1 MTPAVLGIDAGTT
14 AVKAVLYSLEGETLA
29 AGHRSVAVVRTPDG
43 GAESD
48 IDLVWEAVVGAV
60 RQALSQ
66 ARSTAPDVVAIGVT
80 GQGDGA
86 WLVDAEGRPVRPA
99 ALWLDGRNADR
110 VTAWQR
116 DGRDAAVIAAT
127 GSASFPGTLPVL
139 LDGFAETEPDVLARA
154 AHHLNCKDAVRHRL
168 TGEVATDPSEASR
181 TYLDPAT
188 LAYSD
193 EMIDALDHRRFAHLL
208 PPVRAPHERGG
219 TLTDDAA
226 AELGLRAGAPVAIGL
241 VDSAACP
248 VGLGA
253 LADQDGWVVLGTTAT
268 VAVNRVDRAAAD
280 SGIGILIPTGRGTQV
295 LEALSSMV
303 GTPNLDWVRG
313 TLGLADRSWTELERL
328 ARTAPD
334 GSGGVVYLP
343 YGSPSG
349 ERAPFVD
356 AAASASWVG
365 MNVTTTPAQLLRSV
379 FEGLAFSVAEC
390 LDLLDA
396 ADRVPVCGGGAR
408 SDLLCQLLAD
418 VSGRT
423 IVRTADPE
431 VGARGAATVAL
442 VAAGLADD
450 LETAVR
456 VFPADSVEFTPRPS
470 PALAA
475 AREVFARV
483 RAALRPEWPALRSLG
498 RLAAAAPPA
507 GTGETAAVAHT
518 PQVAA
523 AAPAADDSEPPAAAR
538 ADVERTAAA
547 APAAHLDAPSLD
559 VPAPERTSA

>member
-29 AGHRSVAVVRTPDG
+29 AGHRAVSVVRTPDG

-48 IDLVWEAVVGAV
+48 IDAVWDAVVGAV
-60 RQALSQ
+60 RQALSL
-66 ARSTAPDVVAIGVT
+66 ARSAQPDVVAIGVT

-86 WLVDAEGRPVRPA
+86 WLVDVEGRPVRPA
-99 ALWLDGRNADR
+99 ALWLDGRGADR
-110 VTAWQR
+110 VAAWQR
-116 DGRDAAVIAAT
+116 DGRDAAVVAAT

-139 LDGFAETEPDVLARA
+139 LDGFAETEPETLARA

-193 EMIDALDHRRFAHLL
+193 EMIDALGHRRFAHLL
-208 PPVRAPHERGG
+208 APVRAPHEVAGP
-219 TLTDDAA
+219 LTDAAA
-226 AELGLRAGAPVAIGL
+226 AELGLTAGVPVAVGL

-268 VAVNRVDRAAAD
+268 VAVNRADRAAAD
-280 SGIGILIPTGRGTQV
+280 SGIGILLPTGRGTQV
-295 LEALSSMV
+295 IEALSSMV
-303 GTPNLDWVRG
+303 GTPNLDWVRDS
-313 TLGLADRSWTELERL
+313 LGLSDRGWSELERL
-328 ARTAPD
+328 ARTATD

-356 AAASASWVG
+356 SAASASWMG
-365 MNVTTTPAQLLRSV
+365 MSVTTTPAQLLRSV
-379 FEGLAFSVAEC
+379 FEGLAFTVAES

-396 ADRVPVCGGGAR
+396 GDRVPVCGGGAR

-423 IVRTADPE
+423 IVRTTDPE
-431 VGARGAATVAL
+431 IGARGAATVAL

-450 LETAVR
+450 LAAAVR
-456 VFPADSVEFTPRPS
+456 VFPADTVEFTPHLS
-470 PALAA
+470 LALGA
-475 AREVFARV
+475 ARDVFARV
-483 RAALRPEWPALRSLG
+483 RTALRPEWPALRVLG
-498 RLAAAAPPA
+498 RLSPPA
-507 GTGETAAVAHT
+507 ETAVSDPVREGT
-518 PQVAA
+518 RPGTD
-523 AAPAADDSEPPAAAR
+523 PAET
-538 ADVERTAAA
+538 ERLDAA
-547 APAAHLDAPSLD
+547 APAAHLDASRLESPT
-559 VPAPERTSA
+559 PERTPA

>member
-29 AGHRSVAVVRTPDG
+29 AGHRAVSVVRTPDG

-48 IDLVWEAVVGAV
+48 IDAVWDAVVGAV
-60 RQALSQ
+60 RQALSL
-66 ARSTAPDVVAIGVT
+66 ARSAQPDVVAIGVT

-86 WLVDAEGRPVRPA
+86 WLVDGEGRPVRPA
-99 ALWLDGRNADR
+99 ALWLDGRGADR
-110 VTAWQR
+110 VAAWQR
-116 DGRDAAVIAAT
+116 DGRDAAVVAAT

-139 LDGFAETEPDVLARA
+139 LDGFAETEPETLARA

-193 EMIDALDHRRFAHLL
+193 EMIDALGHRRFAHLL
-208 PPVRAPHERGG
+208 APVRAPHEVAGP
-219 TLTDDAA
+219 LTDAAA
-226 AELGLRAGAPVAIGL
+226 AELGLTAGVPVAVGL

-268 VAVNRVDRAAAD
+268 VAVNRADRAAAD
-280 SGIGILIPTGRGTQV
+280 SGIGILLPTGRGTQV
-295 LEALSSMV
+295 IEALSSMV
-303 GTPNLDWVRG
+303 GTPNLDWVRDS
-313 TLGLADRSWTELERL
+313 LGLSDRGWSELERL
-328 ARTAPD
+328 ARTATD

-356 AAASASWVG
+356 SAASASWVG
-365 MNVTTTPAQLLRSV
+365 MSVTTTPAQLLRSV
-379 FEGLAFSVAEC
+379 FEGLAFTVAES

-396 ADRVPVCGGGAR
+396 GDRVPVCGGGAR

-423 IVRTADPE
+423 IVRTTDPE
-431 VGARGAATVAL
+431 IGARGAATVAL

-450 LETAVR
+450 LAAAVR
-456 VFPADSVEFTPRPS
+456 VFPADTVEFTPHLS
-470 PALAA
+470 LALGA
-475 AREVFARV
+475 ARDVFARV
-483 RAALRPEWPALRSLG
+483 RAALRPEWPALRVLG
-498 RLAAAAPPA
+498 RLSPPA
-507 GTGETAAVAHT
+507 ETAASD
-518 PQVAA
+518 
-523 AAPAADDSEPPAAAR
+523 PAREGTRPATDLAET
-538 ADVERTAAA
+538 ERTDAA
-547 APAAHLDAPSLD
+547 APAAHLDASRLESPT
-559 VPAPERTSA
+559 PERTPA

>member
-29 AGHRSVAVVRTPDG
+29 AGHRAVSVVRTPDG

-48 IDLVWEAVVGAV
+48 IDAVWDAVVGAV
-60 RQALSQ
+60 RQALSL
-66 ARSTAPDVVAIGVT
+66 ARSAQPDVVAIGVT

-86 WLVDAEGRPVRPA
+86 WLVDGEGRPVRPA
-99 ALWLDGRNADR
+99 ALWLDGRGADR
-110 VTAWQR
+110 VAAWQR
-116 DGRDAAVIAAT
+116 DGRDAAVVAAT

-139 LDGFAETEPDVLARA
+139 LDGFAETEPETLARA

-193 EMIDALDHRRFAHLL
+193 EMIDALGHRRFAHLL
-208 PPVRAPHERGG
+208 APVRAPHEVAGP
-219 TLTDDAA
+219 LTDAAA
-226 AELGLRAGAPVAIGL
+226 AELGLTAGVPVAVGL

-268 VAVNRVDRAAAD
+268 VAVNRADRAAAD
-280 SGIGILIPTGRGTQV
+280 SGIGILLPTGRGTQV
-295 LEALSSMV
+295 IEALSSMV
-303 GTPNLDWVRG
+303 GTPNLDWVRDS
-313 TLGLADRSWTELERL
+313 LGLSDRGWSELERL
-328 ARTAPD
+328 ARTATD

-365 MNVTTTPAQLLRSV
+365 MSVTTTPAQLLRSV
-379 FEGLAFSVAEC
+379 FEGLAFTVAES

-396 ADRVPVCGGGAR
+396 GDRVPVCGGGAR

-431 VGARGAATVAL
+431 IGARGAATVAL

-450 LETAVR
+450 LAAAVR
-456 VFPADSVEFTPRPS
+456 VFPADTVEFTPHLS
-470 PALAA
+470 LALGA
-475 AREVFARV
+475 ARDVFARV
-483 RAALRPEWPALRSLG
+483 RAALRPEWPALRVLG
-498 RLAAAAPPA
+498 RLSPPA
-507 GTGETAAVAHT
+507 ETAASD
-518 PQVAA
+518 
-523 AAPAADDSEPPAAAR
+523 PAREDTRPASDLAET
-538 ADVERTAAA
+538 ERTDAA
-547 APAAHLDAPSLD
+547 APAAHLDAPRPES
-559 VPAPERTSA
+559 PTPERTPA

>member
-29 AGHRSVAVVRTPDG
+29 AGHRAVGVVRTPDG

-48 IDLVWEAVVGAV
+48 IDAVWDAVVGAV
-60 RQALSQ
+60 RQALSL
-66 ARSTAPDVVAIGVT
+66 ARSAQPDVVAIGVT

-86 WLVDAEGRPVRPA
+86 WLVDDEGRPVRPA
-99 ALWLDGRNADR
+99 ALWLDGRGADR
-110 VTAWQR
+110 VAAWQR
-116 DGRDAAVIAAT
+116 DGRDAAVVAAT

-139 LDGFAETEPDVLARA
+139 LDGFAETEPETLARA

-193 EMIDALDHRRFAHLL
+193 EMIDALGHRRFAHLL
-208 PPVRAPHERGG
+208 APVRAPHEVAGP
-219 TLTDDAA
+219 LTDAA
-226 AELGLRAGAPVAIGL
+226 ADELGLTAGVPVAVGL

-253 LADQDGWVVLGTTAT
+253 LDDQDGWVVLGTTAT
-268 VAVNRVDRAAAD
+268 VAVNRADRAAAD
-280 SGIGILIPTGRGTQV
+280 SGIGILLPTGRGTQV
-295 LEALSSMV
+295 IEALSSMV
-303 GTPNLDWVRG
+303 GTPNLDWVRDS
-313 TLGLADRSWTELERL
+313 LGLSDRGWSELERL
-328 ARTAPD
+328 ARTATD

-356 AAASASWVG
+356 SAASASWVG
-365 MNVTTTPAQLLRSV
+365 MSVTTTPAQLLRSV
-379 FEGLAFSVAEC
+379 FEGLAFTVAES

-396 ADRVPVCGGGAR
+396 GDRVPVCGGGAR

-423 IVRTADPE
+423 IVRTTDPE
-431 VGARGAATVAL
+431 IGARGAATVAL

-450 LETAVR
+450 LAAAVR
-456 VFPADSVEFTPRPS
+456 VFPADTVEFTPHLS
-470 PALAA
+470 LALGA
-475 AREVFARV
+475 ARDVFARV
-483 RAALRPEWPALRSLG
+483 RAALRPEWPALRVLG
-498 RLAAAAPPA
+498 RLSPPA
-507 GTGETAAVAHT
+507 ETAASD
-518 PQVAA
+518 
-523 AAPAADDSEPPAAAR
+523 PAREGTRPATDLAET
-538 ADVERTAAA
+538 ERTDAA
-547 APAAHLDAPSLD
+547 APAAHLDASRLESPT
-559 VPAPERTSA
+559 PERTPA

>member
-29 AGHRSVAVVRTPDG
+29 AGHRAVSVVRTPDG

-48 IDLVWEAVVGAV
+48 IDAVWDAVVGAV
-60 RQALSQ
+60 RQALSL
-66 ARSTAPDVVAIGVT
+66 ARSAQPDIVAIGVT

-86 WLVDAEGRPVRPA
+86 WLVDGEGRPVRPA
-99 ALWLDGRNADR
+99 ALWLDGRGADR
-110 VTAWQR
+110 VAAWQR
-116 DGRDAAVIAAT
+116 DGRDAAVVAAT

-139 LDGFAETEPDVLARA
+139 LDGFAETEPETLARA

-208 PPVRAPHERGG
+208 APVRAPHEVAGP
-219 TLTDDAA
+219 LTDAAA
-226 AELGLRAGAPVAIGL
+226 AELGLTAGVPVAVGL

-268 VAVNRVDRAAAD
+268 VAVNRADRAAAD
-280 SGIGILIPTGRGTQV
+280 SGIGILLPTGRGTQV
-295 LEALSSMV
+295 IEALSSMV
-303 GTPNLDWVRG
+303 GTPNLDWVRDS
-313 TLGLADRSWTELERL
+313 LGLSDRGWSELERL
-328 ARTAPD
+328 ARTATD

-365 MNVTTTPAQLLRSV
+365 MSVTTTPAQLLRSV
-379 FEGLAFSVAEC
+379 FEGLAFTVAES

-396 ADRVPVCGGGAR
+396 GDRVPVCGGGAR

-423 IVRTADPE
+423 IVRTIDPE
-431 VGARGAATVAL
+431 IGARGAATVAL

-450 LETAVR
+450 LAAAVR
-456 VFPADSVEFTPRPS
+456 VFPADTVEFTPHLS
-470 PALAA
+470 LALGA
-475 AREVFARV
+475 ARDVFARV
-483 RAALRPEWPALRSLG
+483 RAALRPEWPALRVLG
-498 RLAAAAPPA
+498 RLSPPA
-507 GTGETAAVAHT
+507 ETAASD
-518 PQVAA
+518 
-523 AAPAADDSEPPAAAR
+523 PAREGTRPASDPAET
-538 ADVERTAAA
+538 ERTDAA
-547 APAAHLDAPSLD
+547 APAAHLDASRPES
-559 VPAPERTSA
+559 PTPERTPA

>member
-14 AVKAVLYSLEGETLA
+14 AVKAVLYSLEGDTLA
-29 AGHRSVAVVRTPDG
+29 AGHRAVTVVRTPDG
-43 GAESD
+43 AAESD

-66 ARSTAPDVVAIGVT
+66 ARSAGPDVVAIGVT

-86 WLVDAEGRPVRPA
+86 WLIDADGRPVRPA
-99 ALWLDGRNADR
+99 ALWLDGRGADR
-110 VTAWQR
+110 VTAWQQ

-139 LDGFAETEPDVLARA
+139 LDGFAETEPETLARA

-168 TGEVATDPSEASR
+168 TGVVATDPSEASR

-193 EMIDALDHRRFAHLL
+193 EMIDALGHRRFAHLL
-208 PPVRAPHERGG
+208 APVRAPHESAG
-219 TLTDDAA
+219 TLTDTAA
-226 AELGLRAGAPVAIGL
+226 VELGLRAGVPVATGL

-268 VAVNRVDRAAAD
+268 VAVNRADRAAAD

-303 GTPNLDWVRG
+303 GTPNLDWVRD
-313 TLGLADRSWTELERL
+313 TLGLADRGWSDLERL
-328 ARTAPD
+328 ARTAPP
-334 GSGGVVYLP
+334 GSGGVIYLP

-396 ADRVPVCGGGAR
+396 AERVPVCGGGAR

-423 IVRTADPE
+423 IVRTTDPE

-442 VAAGLADD
+442 VAAGLAVD
-450 LETAVR
+450 LEAAVR
-456 VFPADSVEFTPRPS
+456 VFPADAVEFAPRPS
-470 PALAA
+470 AALSS

-483 RAALRPEWPALRSLG
+483 RAALRPEWPALRALG
-498 RLAAAAPPA
+498 RVTPDADGSHPGAAAVGAAPSDDATRASATPA
-507 GTGETAAVAHT
+507 GT
-518 PQVAA
+518 
-523 AAPAADDSEPPAAAR
+523 AADADCAGTERVDAGAA
-538 ADVERTAAA
+538 
-547 APAAHLDAPSLD
+547 AAHLDDPALD
-559 VPAPERTSA
+559 VPAPERTPA

>member
-1 MTPAVLGIDAGTT
+1 VTPAVLGIDAGTT

-29 AGHRSVAVVRTPDG
+29 AGHRAVTVIRTPDG
-43 GAESD
+43 AAESD

-66 ARSTAPDVVAIGVT
+66 ARSAAPDVVAIGVT

-86 WLVDAEGRPVRPA
+86 WLIDVDGRPVRPA
-99 ALWLDGRNADR
+99 ALWLDGRGADR

-139 LDGFAETEPDVLARA
+139 LDGFAETEPETLARA

-193 EMIDALDHRRFAHLL
+193 EMIDALGHRRFAHLL
-208 PPVRAPHERGG
+208 APVRAPHESAG
-219 TLTDDAA
+219 TLTDAA
-226 AELGLRAGAPVAIGL
+226 ATELGLRAGVPVATGL

-253 LADQDGWVVLGTTAT
+253 LDDQDGWVVLGTTAT

-303 GTPNLDWVRG
+303 GTPNLDWVRD
-313 TLGLADRSWTELERL
+313 TLGLADRGWSELERL
-328 ARTAPD
+328 ARTAPA
-334 GSGGVVYLP
+334 GSGGVIYLP

-396 ADRVPVCGGGAR
+396 AERVPVCGGGAR

-423 IVRTADPE
+423 IVRTTDPE

-442 VAAGLADD
+442 VAAGLAVD
-450 LETAVR
+450 LEAAVR
-456 VFPADSVEFTPRPS
+456 VFPADAVEFAPHPS
-470 PALAA
+470 PALSA

-483 RAALRPEWPALRSLG
+483 RAALRPEWPTLRALG
-498 RLAAAAPPA
+498 RLTPDADGSRSDAASGGAAAS
-507 GTGETAAVAHT
+507 
-518 PQVAA
+518 
-523 AAPAADDSEPPAAAR
+523 DDR
-538 ADVERTAAA
+538 AEAERTAAS
-547 APAAHLDAPSLD
+547 APAAHLDEPAPDIST
-559 VPAPERTSA
+559 PERTPA

>member
-29 AGHRSVAVVRTPDG
+29 AGHRAVTVVRTPEG
-43 GAESD
+43 AAESD
-48 IDLVWEAVVGAV
+48 IDLVWEAVASAV
-60 RQALSQ
+60 RQALSL
-66 ARSTAPDVVAIGVT
+66 ARSAEPDVVAIGVT

-86 WLVDAEGRPVRPA
+86 WLVDAQGRPTRPA
-99 ALWLDGRNADR
+99 ALWLDGRNVER
-110 VTAWQR
+110 VAAWQR
-116 DGRDAAVIAAT
+116 DGRDAAVVAAT
-127 GSASFPGTLPVL
+127 GSASFAGTLPVL
-139 LDGFAETEPDVLARA
+139 LDGFAETEPETLARA

-193 EMIDALDHRRFAHLL
+193 EMIDALGHRRFAHLL
-208 PPVRAPHERGG
+208 APVRAPHDLAG
-219 TLTDDAA
+219 TLTASAA
-226 AELGLRAGAPVAIGL
+226 AELGLRAGTPVAVGL

-248 VGLGA
+248 VGLGV
-253 LADQDGWVVLGTTAT
+253 LDDQDGWVVLGTTAT
-268 VAVNRVDRAAAD
+268 VAVHRADRGVAD

-303 GTPNLDWVRG
+303 GTPNLDWVRD
-313 TLGLADRSWTELERL
+313 TLGFSDRGWNELERL
-328 ARTAPD
+328 ARTAPE

-365 MNVTTTPAQLLRSV
+365 MDVTTTPAQLLRSV

-396 ADRVPVCGGGAR
+396 GTRVPVCGGGAR

-450 LETAVR
+450 LDAAVR
-456 VFPADSVEFTPRPS
+456 VFPDESVEFAPHPS

-475 AREVFARV
+475 ARDVFARV
-483 RAALRPEWPALRSLG
+483 RAALRPEWPALRALG
-498 RLAAAAPPA
+498 RLAAPA
-507 GTGETAAVAHT
+507 REGERLDAVA
-518 PQVAA
+518 PDG
-523 AAPAADDSEPPAAAR
+523 PA
-538 ADVERTAAA
+538 T
-547 APAAHLDAPSLD
+547 LDAPD
-559 VPAPERTSA
+559 RERTPA

>member
-14 AVKAVLYSLEGETLA
+14 AVKAVLYSLQGETLA
-29 AGHRSVAVVRTPDG
+29 AGHRAVTVVRTPDG
-43 GAESD
+43 AAESD

-66 ARSTAPDVVAIGVT
+66 ARSAAPDVVAIGVT

-86 WLVDAEGRPVRPA
+86 WLIDADGRPVRPA
-99 ALWLDGRNADR
+99 ALWLDGRGADR

-139 LDGFAETEPDVLARA
+139 LDGFAETEPETLARA

-168 TGEVATDPSEASR
+168 TGAIATDPSEASR

-193 EMIDALDHRRFAHLL
+193 EMIDALGHRRFAHLL
-208 PPVRAPHERGG
+208 APVRPPHESAG
-219 TLTDDAA
+219 TLTDAAA
-226 AELGLRAGAPVAIGL
+226 AELGLRAGVPVATGL

-303 GTPNLDWVRG
+303 GTPNLDWVRD
-313 TLGLADRSWTELERL
+313 TLGFADRGWNDLERL

-334 GSGGVVYLP
+334 GSGGVIYLP

-379 FEGLAFSVAEC
+379 FEGLALSVAEC

-396 ADRVPVCGGGAR
+396 AERVHVCGGGAR

-442 VAAGLADD
+442 VAAGLAVD
-450 LETAVR
+450 LDAAVR
-456 VFPADSVEFTPRPS
+456 VFPADAVEFAPRPS
-470 PALAA
+470 PALSA

-483 RAALRPEWPALRSLG
+483 RAALRPEWPALRALG
-498 RLAAAAPPA
+498 RLTPDADDVRPDTWSGDAAPGDDP
-507 GTGETAAVAHT
+507 
-518 PQVAA
+518 
-523 AAPAADDSEPPAAAR
+523 APAEA
-538 ADVERTAAA
+538 ERTAAGA
-547 APAAHLDAPSLD
+547 SAAHLDEPTPD
-559 VPAPERTSA
+559 VPAPERTPA

>member
-29 AGHRSVAVVRTPDG
+29 AGHRAVGVVRTPDG

-48 IDLVWEAVVGAV
+48 IDAVWDAVVGAV
-60 RQALSQ
+60 RQALSL
-66 ARSTAPDVVAIGVT
+66 ARSAQPDVVAIGVT

-86 WLVDAEGRPVRPA
+86 WLVDGEGRPVRPA
-99 ALWLDGRNADR
+99 ALWLDGRGADR
-110 VTAWQR
+110 VAAWQR
-116 DGRDAAVIAAT
+116 DGRDAAVVAAT

-139 LDGFAETEPDVLARA
+139 LDGFAETEPETLARA

-193 EMIDALDHRRFAHLL
+193 EMIDALGHRRFAHLL
-208 PPVRAPHERGG
+208 APVRAPHEVAGP
-219 TLTDDAA
+219 LTDAAA
-226 AELGLRAGAPVAIGL
+226 AELGLTAGVPVAVGL

-280 SGIGILIPTGRGTQV
+280 SGIGILLPTGRGTQV
-295 LEALSSMV
+295 IEALSSMV
-303 GTPNLDWVRG
+303 GTPNLDWVRDS
-313 TLGLADRSWTELERL
+313 LGLSDRGWSELERL
-328 ARTAPD
+328 ARTATD

-365 MNVTTTPAQLLRSV
+365 MSVTTTPAQLLRSV
-379 FEGLAFSVAEC
+379 FEGLAFTVAES

-396 ADRVPVCGGGAR
+396 GDRVPVCGGGAR

-423 IVRTADPE
+423 IVRTIDPE
-431 VGARGAATVAL
+431 IGARGAATIAL

-450 LETAVR
+450 LAAAVR
-456 VFPADSVEFTPRPS
+456 VFPADTVEFTPHLS
-470 PALAA
+470 LVLGA
-475 AREVFARV
+475 ARDVFARV
-483 RAALRPEWPALRSLG
+483 RAALRPEWPALRVLG
-498 RLAAAAPPA
+498 RLSPPA
-507 GTGETAAVAHT
+507 ETAASD
-518 PQVAA
+518 
-523 AAPAADDSEPPAAAR
+523 PAREGTRPATDPAET
-538 ADVERTAAA
+538 ERVDAA
-547 APAAHLDAPSLD
+547 APAAHLDASRPES
-559 VPAPERTSA
+559 PTPERTPA

>member
-14 AVKAVLYSLEGETLA
+14 AVKAVLYSLEGDTLA
-29 AGHRSVAVVRTPDG
+29 AGHRAVTVVRTPDG
-43 GAESD
+43 AAESD

-66 ARSTAPDVVAIGVT
+66 ARSAGPDVVAIGVT

-86 WLVDAEGRPVRPA
+86 WLIDADGRPVRPA
-99 ALWLDGRNADR
+99 ALWLDGRGADR
-110 VTAWQR
+110 VTAWQQ

-139 LDGFAETEPDVLARA
+139 LDGFAETEPETLARA

-168 TGEVATDPSEASR
+168 TGVVATDPSEASR

-193 EMIDALDHRRFAHLL
+193 EMIDALGHRRFAHLL
-208 PPVRAPHERGG
+208 APVRAPHESAG
-219 TLTDDAA
+219 TLTDTAA
-226 AELGLRAGAPVAIGL
+226 VELGLRAGVPVATGL

-268 VAVNRVDRAAAD
+268 VAVNRADRAAAD

-303 GTPNLDWVRG
+303 GTPNLDWVRD
-313 TLGLADRSWTELERL
+313 TLGLADRGWSDLERL
-328 ARTAPD
+328 ARTAPP
-334 GSGGVVYLP
+334 GSGGVIYLP

-396 ADRVPVCGGGAR
+396 AERVPVCGGGAR

-423 IVRTADPE
+423 IVRTTDPE

-442 VAAGLADD
+442 VAAGLAVD
-450 LETAVR
+450 LEAAVR
-456 VFPADSVEFTPRPS
+456 VFPADAVEFAPRPS
-470 PALAA
+470 AALSS

-483 RAALRPEWPALRSLG
+483 RAALRPEWPALRALG
-498 RLAAAAPPA
+498 RVTPDDDGSHPGAAAVGAAPGDDATRASATPA
-507 GTGETAAVAHT
+507 GT
-518 PQVAA
+518 
-523 AAPAADDSEPPAAAR
+523 AADADRAGTERVDAGAA
-538 ADVERTAAA
+538 
-547 APAAHLDAPSLD
+547 AAHLDDPALD
-559 VPAPERTSA
+559 VPAPERTPA

>member
-1 MTPAVLGIDAGTT
+1 MTPVVLGIDAGTT

-66 ARSTAPDVVAIGVT
+66 ARSAAPDVVAIGVT

-127 GSASFPGTLPVL
+127 GSASFAGTLPVL
-139 LDGFAETEPDVLARA
+139 LDGFAETEPEMLARA

-168 TGEVATDPSEASR
+168 TGEIATDPSEASR

-193 EMIDALDHRRFAHLL
+193 EMIDALGHRRFTPLL
-208 PPVRAPHERGG
+208 APVRAPHERAGR
-219 TLTDDAA
+219 LTAVAA
-226 AELGLRAGAPVAIGL
+226 EELGLRTGVPVAIGL

-268 VAVNRVDRAAAD
+268 VAVNRADRDAAD
-280 SGIGILIPTGRGTQV
+280 SGIGIVLATGRGAQV

-303 GTPNLDWVRG
+303 GTPNLDWVRD
-313 TLGLADRSWTELERL
+313 TLGLSDRGWNDLERL

-334 GSGGVVYLP
+334 GSGGVIYLP

-356 AAASASWVG
+356 PAASASWVG

-390 LDLLDA
+390 LDLLHA
-396 ADRVPVCGGGAR
+396 GDRVPVCGGGAR

-418 VSGRT
+418 ASGRT
-423 IVRTADPE
+423 IVRSTDPE
-431 VGARGAATVAL
+431 VGARGAATLAL

-450 LETAVR
+450 LEAAVR
-456 VFPADSVEFTPRPS
+456 VFPSHTVAFAPRPS
-470 PALAA
+470 IALAA
-475 AREVFARV
+475 ARDVFSRV
-483 RAALRPEWPALRSLG
+483 RAALRPEWPALRT
-498 RLAAAAPPA
+498 LARSSPDAGGPPIPTSAA
-507 GTGETAAVAHT
+507 TDAVAPAT
-518 PQVAA
+518 A
-523 AAPAADDSEPPAAAR
+523 AAPAPA
-538 ADVERTAAA
+538 
-547 APAAHLDAPSLD
+547 
-559 VPAPERTSA
+559 PAPERTPA

>member
-29 AGHRSVAVVRTPDG
+29 AGHRSVAVVRTADG

-66 ARSTAPDVVAIGVT
+66 ARSAGPDVVAVGVT

-99 ALWLDGRNADR
+99 ALWLDGRGADR
-110 VTAWQR
+110 VTAWQH
-116 DGRDAAVIAAT
+116 DGRDAAVVSAT

-139 LDGFAETEPDVLARA
+139 LDVFADTEPDVLARA
-154 AHHLNCKDAVRHRL
+154 AHHLNCKDAVRQRL
-168 TGEVATDPSEASR
+168 TGEIATDPSEASR

-193 EMIDALDHRRFAHLL
+193 DMIDALGHRRFAHLL
-208 PPVRAPHERGG
+208 APVRAPHERGG
-219 TLTDDAA
+219 ALTASAA
-226 AELGLRAGAPVAIGL
+226 EELGLRAGVPVAVGL

-253 LADQDGWVVLGTTAT
+253 LSDQDGWVVLGTTAT

-303 GTPNLDWVRG
+303 GTPNLDWARD
-313 TLGLADRSWTELERL
+313 TLGLSDRGWSELERL

-365 MNVTTTPAQLLRSV
+365 TTVATTPAQLLRSV

-396 ADRVPVCGGGAR
+396 GDRVPVCGGGAR
-408 SDLLCQLLAD
+408 SDLMCQLLAD
-418 VSGRT
+418 VSQRT

-431 VGARGAATVAL
+431 VGARGAATLAV
-442 VAAGLADD
+442 VAAGLAPD
-450 LETAVR
+450 LEAAVR
-456 VFPADSVEFTPRPS
+456 VFPVGSVEFAPRAS
-470 PALAA
+470 PALSA
-475 AREVFARV
+475 ARDVFARV
-483 RAALRPEWPALRSLG
+483 RAALRPEWPALRA
-498 RLAAAAPPA
+498 LAR
-507 GTGETAAVAHT
+507 TAANADGVGAPT
-518 PQVAA
+518 PDESLIAA
-523 AAPAADDSEPPAAAR
+523 
-538 ADVERTAAA
+538 ERVDAA
-547 APAAHLDAPSLD
+547 APAAHLDATLVD
-559 VPAPERTSA
+559 VPAPERTPA

>member
-29 AGHRSVAVVRTPDG
+29 AGHRAVGVVRTPDG

-48 IDLVWEAVVGAV
+48 IDAVWDAVVGAV
-60 RQALSQ
+60 RQALSL
-66 ARSTAPDVVAIGVT
+66 ARSAQPDVVAIGVT

-86 WLVDAEGRPVRPA
+86 WLVDGEGRPVRPA
-99 ALWLDGRNADR
+99 ALWLDGRGADR
-110 VTAWQR
+110 VAAWQR
-116 DGRDAAVIAAT
+116 DGRDAAVVAAT

-139 LDGFAETEPDVLARA
+139 LDGFAETEPETLARA

-193 EMIDALDHRRFAHLL
+193 EMIDALGHRRFAHLL
-208 PPVRAPHERGG
+208 APVRAPHEVAGP
-219 TLTDDAA
+219 LTDAA
-226 AELGLRAGAPVAIGL
+226 ADDLGLTAGVPVAVGL

-253 LADQDGWVVLGTTAT
+253 LDDQDGWVVLGTTAT
-268 VAVNRVDRAAAD
+268 VAVNRADRAAAD
-280 SGIGILIPTGRGTQV
+280 SGIGILLPTGRGTQV
-295 LEALSSMV
+295 IEALSSMV
-303 GTPNLDWVRG
+303 GTPNLDWVRDS
-313 TLGLADRSWTELERL
+313 LGLSDRGWSELERL
-328 ARTAPD
+328 ARTATD

-356 AAASASWVG
+356 SAASASWVG
-365 MNVTTTPAQLLRSV
+365 MSVTTTPAQLLRSV
-379 FEGLAFSVAEC
+379 FEGLAFTVAES

-396 ADRVPVCGGGAR
+396 GDRVPVCGGGAR

-431 VGARGAATVAL
+431 IGARGAATVAL

-450 LETAVR
+450 LAAAVR
-456 VFPADSVEFTPRPS
+456 VFPADTVEFTPHLS
-470 PALAA
+470 LALGA
-475 AREVFARV
+475 ARDVFARV
-483 RAALRPEWPALRSLG
+483 RAALRPEWPALRVLG
-498 RLAAAAPPA
+498 RLSPPA
-507 GTGETAAVAHT
+507 ETAASD
-518 PQVAA
+518 
-523 AAPAADDSEPPAAAR
+523 PAREGTRPATDPAET
-538 ADVERTAAA
+538 ERTDAA
-547 APAAHLDAPSLD
+547 APAAHLDASRLESPT
-559 VPAPERTSA
+559 PERTPA

>member
-29 AGHRSVAVVRTPDG
+29 AGHRAVTVTRTPDG

-48 IDLVWEAVVGAV
+48 IDLVWDAVVGAV
-60 RQALSQ
+60 RQALSL
-66 ARSTAPDVVAIGVT
+66 ARSAAPDVVAIGVT

-86 WLVDAEGRPVRPA
+86 WLVDRDGRPVRPA
-99 ALWLDGRNADR
+99 ALWLDGRGADR
-110 VTAWQR
+110 VAAWQR
-116 DGRDAAVIAAT
+116 DGRDAAVVAAT

-139 LDGFAETEPDVLARA
+139 LDGFDETEPETLARA

-168 TGEVATDPSEASR
+168 TGAVATDPSEASR

-188 LAYSD
+188 GAYSD
-193 EMIDALDHRRFAHLL
+193 AMIDTLGHRRFAHLL
-208 PPVRAPHERGG
+208 PPVRAPHEIGG
-219 TLTDDAA
+219 TLTGAA
-226 AELGLRAGAPVAIGL
+226 AEELGLRPGVPVAVGL

-268 VAVNRVDRAAAD
+268 VAVNRTDRAAAD
-280 SGIGILIPTGRGTQV
+280 SGIGILLATGRGTQV
-295 LEALSSMV
+295 LEALSTMV
-303 GTPNLDWVRG
+303 GTPNLDWVRD
-313 TLGLADRSWTELERL
+313 TLGLADRGWSELERL

-334 GSGGVVYLP
+334 GSGGVIYLP

-349 ERAPFVD
+349 ERAPFLD

-379 FEGLAFSVAEC
+379 FEGLAFAVTEC

-396 ADRVPVCGGGAR
+396 GARVPVCGGGAR

-418 VSGRT
+418 ASGRT
-423 IVRTADPE
+423 IVRTVDPE
-431 VGARGAATVAL
+431 IGARGAATVAL

-450 LETAVR
+450 LEAAVR
-456 VFPADSVEFTPRPS
+456 IFPADTVEFAPRLS
-470 PALAA
+470 LGLAA
-475 AREVFARV
+475 ARDVFVRV
-483 RAALRPEWPALRSLG
+483 RSALRPEWPALRGLG
-498 RLAAAAPPA
+498 RLS
-507 GTGETAAVAHT
+507 AVEPEVEPGASS
-518 PQVAA
+518 PA
-523 AAPAADDSEPPAAAR
+523 AAPAGSGAQAAPLDEPVDTDSER
-538 ADVERTAAA
+538 I
-547 APAAHLDAPSLD
+547 DA
-559 VPAPERTSA
+559 